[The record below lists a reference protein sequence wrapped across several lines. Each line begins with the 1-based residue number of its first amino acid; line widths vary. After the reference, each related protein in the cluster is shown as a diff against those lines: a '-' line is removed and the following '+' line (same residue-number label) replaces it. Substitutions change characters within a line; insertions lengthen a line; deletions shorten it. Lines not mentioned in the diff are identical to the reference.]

1 MPLLI
6 DGNNL
11 LHRLPKSSRTRSGVR
26 ALVLEATRHE
36 RMSVVVVFDGPPAP
50 GSPEHEALGR
60 VAIVYS
66 GAASAD
72 EVIIGRIPAGRSAR
86 QWVVV
91 TDDRALADRVRQRG
105 ATVRALGEWS
115 ARPRPAPP
123 RARTEAKLS
132 SREVAEWEEVFKGG
146 RKRDR

>member
-11 LHRLPKSSRTRSGVR
+11 LHRLPKPSRTRSGVR

-36 RMSVVVVFDGPPAP
+36 RMSVVVVFDGPPAA

-72 EVIIGRIPAGRSAR
+72 EVILGRIPAGRSAR

-91 TDDRALADRVRQRG
+91 TDDRALADRVRERG
-105 ATVRALGEWS
+105 AATRTLGEWS

-123 RARTEAKLS
+123 RTRTEAKLS
-132 SREVAEWEEVFKGG
+132 SREVAEWERVFDGVGK
-146 RKRDR
+146 RKA

>member
-11 LHRLPKSSRTRSGVR
+11 LHRLPKSSRTRSAVR
-26 ALVLEATRHE
+26 SLVLEATRHE

-50 GSPEHEALGR
+50 GSPSHEVLGR

-66 GAASAD
+66 GATSAD
-72 EVIIGRIPAGRSAR
+72 DVIVGRIPAGRSAR

-91 TDDRALADRVRQRG
+91 TDDRALADRARQRG
-105 ATVRALGEWS
+105 AAVRTLGEWS

-123 RARTEAKLS
+123 KARTEPKLS
-132 SREVAEWEEVFKGG
+132 SDEVAVWEKLFK
-146 RKRDR
+146 DRRGVDR

>member
-50 GSPEHEALGR
+50 ASPSHEVLGR

-66 GAASAD
+66 GAGSAD
-72 EVIIGRIPAGRSAR
+72 EVIIGRIPGGRSAR

-91 TDDRALADRVRQRG
+91 TDDRALADRARQRG
-105 ATVRALGEWS
+105 ATVRTLAEWS
-115 ARPRPAPP
+115 AHPRPAPP

-132 SREVAEWEEVFKGG
+132 SREVAEWEQVFRKG
-146 RKRDR
+146 RQDEP